1 MGVISVDSASLAWL
15 GAESE
20 RLAGTVAS
28 VTPAVSGGFSATSA
42 AVEALHRDV
51 DDAARR
57 IAGRL
62 QLTGVKVSNAARG
75 FAATEAINE
84 DLIYEV

>member
-20 RLAGTVAS
+20 HLASRVVSAA
-28 VTPAVSGGFSATSA
+28 PAVGGGFIATSA
-42 AVEALHRDV
+42 AVEAIHREV
-51 DDAARR
+51 DKAARR
-57 IAGRL
+57 IADRL
-62 QLTGVKVSNAARG
+62 QLTGEKVSNAARG
-75 FAATEAINE
+75 FAATEAINK